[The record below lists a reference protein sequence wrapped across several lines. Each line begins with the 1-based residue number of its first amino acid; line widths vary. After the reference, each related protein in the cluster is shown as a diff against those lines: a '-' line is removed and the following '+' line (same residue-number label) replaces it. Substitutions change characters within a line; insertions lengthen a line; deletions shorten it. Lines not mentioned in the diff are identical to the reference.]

1 MCVCVCVCVCV
12 YVCVCFPTHSSNLHP
27 HSLFFSPPPLT
38 LLIFSPT
45 HPPLALTHSVCLLP
59 LSQETTPA
67 IDRLTDTSKYTGT
80 HKLRFDESGKGRG
93 LAGRDSS
100 VKGSGMAAGH
110 VGGMEGYVQGYKHEG
125 TYDKK
130 VAK

>member
-1 MCVCVCVCVCV
+1 
-12 YVCVCFPTHSSNLHP
+12 
-27 HSLFFSPPPLT
+27 
-38 LLIFSPT
+38 
-45 HPPLALTHSVCLLP
+45 
-59 LSQETTPA
+59 
-67 IDRLTDTSKYTGT
+67 
-80 HKLRFDESGKGRG
+80 LRFDESGKGRG